1 MNCTGTIQRLTI
13 LLLLNLPVAYRA
25 GAQDTAAAQRLFNDL
40 RFIEAAR
47 MYEKLVR
54 ATPDDGRLLANM
66 ARAYRYADSL
76 PRALDAARRALALN
90 DCNARAHSVAARCMN
105 PQSSTL
111 PDADADSAWYH
122 LQRAVACDAREYDA
136 WLDIV
141 NESQHRGDSAA
152 LQRALGV
159 LKADGFFTPATLAWG
174 RWVLGAL
181 PPRAVLLTYGD
192 LDTYTALCLQATE
205 GVRPDV
211 AVLNYTMLQ
220 LPWYARAARD
230 RCGLPLPVEERDLEG
245 FGSSDPPERRHV
257 YGSHRMAL
265 HQAIVAYWGTGARR
279 GELAR
284 PLAAVHTGS
293 ADELA
298 AGHTSWLLMG
308 PYYLAIRARE
318 GPSLDTAA
326 VRAALA
332 SLRPADIGGRYAS
345 VVDES
350 PYRRTA
356 GSPAHDVCW
365 VALEYARFQHDSHV
379 AAAARWGLSRAEE
392 LFAAGG
398 PNAQVEAMI
407 DDLRKAMRPRRP
419 R

>member
-1 MNCTGTIQRLTI
+1 MTRTRTTRCLAII
-13 LLLLNLPVAYRA
+13 LLLNLLVAYRA
-25 GAQDTAAAQRLFNDL
+25 GAQDTATAQRLFYDL
-40 RFIEAAR
+40 RFVEAAR
-47 MYEKLVR
+47 MYEKLAR
-54 ATPDDGRLLANM
+54 STPEDGRLLANM

-76 PRALDAARRALALN
+76 QRALDAARRALALN
-90 DCNARAHSVAARCMN
+90 DCNARAHGVAARCMN

-111 PDADADSAWYH
+111 LDADADTAWYH
-122 LQRAVACDAREYDA
+122 LQRAVACDAHEYDA

-141 NESQHRGDSAA
+141 NEAQHRGDSAS
-152 LQRALGV
+152 LLRALDV
-159 LKADGFFTPATLAWG
+159 LKADGFFTPVTLAWG

-192 LDTYTALCLQATE
+192 LDTYAALCLQATE
-205 GVRPDV
+205 GLRTDV

-230 RCGLPLPVEERDLEG
+230 RCGLPLPVEDRDLDG
-245 FGSSDPPERRHV
+245 FGSNDPPERRHR
-257 YGSHRMAL
+257 YGSRRMPL

-284 PLAAVHTGS
+284 PLAAMHTGS

-308 PYYLAIRARE
+308 GYYLATRARE

-326 VRAALA
+326 VRSALA
-332 SLRPADIGGRYAS
+332 SLRPADVGGRYAS
-345 VVDES
+345 VIDES

-356 GSPAHDVCW
+356 GSPAHDICW

-407 DDLRKAMRPRRP
+407 DDLRKAMRSRRP

>member
-1 MNCTGTIQRLTI
+1 MDCTRTATRLTI
-13 LLLLNLPVAYRA
+13 FFAVLLFAA
-25 GAQDTAAAQRLFNDL
+25 HHAAAQDTAAAQRLFNDL

-54 ATPDDGRLLANM
+54 AAPEDGRLLANM

-76 PRALDAARRALALN
+76 PRALGAARRALALN
-90 DCNARAHSVAARCMN
+90 DCNARAHCVLARCMN

-111 PDADADSAWYH
+111 PEADADSAWYH
-122 LQRAVACDAREYDA
+122 LGRAVACDAREYDA

-141 NESQHRGDSAA
+141 NESQHRGDTATLRRAFGA
-152 LQRALGV
+152 LT
-159 LKADGFFTPATLAWG
+159 ADGFFTPATLAWA

-192 LDTYTALCLQATE
+192 LDTYATLCLQQTE
-205 GVRPDV
+205 GLRTDV

-220 LPWYARAARD
+220 LPWYARMARD
-230 RCGLPLPVEERDLEG
+230 RCGLPLPVEDGDLDG
-245 FGSSDPPERRHV
+245 FGTYDEPKRHHA
-257 YGSHRMAL
+257 YGSREMPL
-265 HQAIVAYWGTGARR
+265 HQTIVAYWGTGARR
-279 GELAR
+279 GELGR
-284 PLAAVHTGS
+284 PLAAMHTGS

-318 GPSLDTAA
+318 GPSLDTGS

-332 SLRPADIGGRYAS
+332 SLRPADVGGRYAS
-345 VVDES
+345 AVDES

-365 VALEYARFQHDSHV
+365 VALEYARFQYDSHV
-379 AAAARWGLSRAEE
+379 SPAARWGLSRAEE
-392 LFAAGG
+392 LLAAGG
-398 PNAQVEAMI
+398 ANAQVEAMI
-407 DDLRKAMRPRRP
+407 DELRKAMRPRRP